1 MLWIREHHEG
11 MHVFG
16 VTVAAPQAFELPRER
31 RNHLPSAM
39 PVTWVMTPM
48 KDLPKLADNVYYC
61 HHLLLHFIWLQV
73 EMQDFKL
80 DIQWFAFNCQSIC
93 QRTSENHQHAAVTSF
108 LSLTIL
114 LCKLFANC
122 LLPLLLLSRWHT
134 TEINHQTHAELW
146 WNLKRHKVL
155 KSLWTDTHVTH
166 VRPAIAFAAG
176 QEASVPSMPFWRHWR
191 EGLMQLGS
199 LDGVG
204 LKGLFAKLVSKLL
217 KTYVVWFDSVCTY
230 NMYVYIYICTYV

>member
-80 DIQWFAFNCQSIC
+80 DIQWFVFNCQSIC

-134 TEINHQTHAELW
+134 TEINHQTHSELW

-166 VRPAIAFAAG
+166 TSGP
-176 QEASVPSMPFWRHWR
+176 
-191 EGLMQLGS
+191 QLHLLQAKKPPCQACLSGGT
-199 LDGVG
+199 DGRAWCSWGV
-204 LKGLFAKLVSKLL
+204 LTVLA
-217 KTYVVWFDSVCTY
+217 
-230 NMYVYIYICTYV
+230 